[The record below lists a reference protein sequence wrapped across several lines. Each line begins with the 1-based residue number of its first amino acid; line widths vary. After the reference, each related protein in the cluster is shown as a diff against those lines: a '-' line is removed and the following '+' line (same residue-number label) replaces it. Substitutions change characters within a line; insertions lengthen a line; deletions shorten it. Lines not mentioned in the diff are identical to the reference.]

1 MEDITATSDNLQA
14 TIDDAALKIYLALV
28 IENERRNREIFEGFN
43 PVTGRGAPGPRQKI
57 KIPDSPIRVQY
68 MPERCVRHNI
78 LIKALIKR
86 GTIKKYITDEMGWEY
101 TEERYQDV
109 VYAMMLARSEED
121 PAFYFAMIY
130 KIVDKEEG
138 TVIPYI
144 LNYGQR
150 LLLKAQ
156 EEMRLAGKP
165 IRIVMPKARQFG
177 GSTETQLYGKWMQD
191 CRHQR
196 WNMAIMAHQTA
207 ASIRI
212 RAMYDL
218 ALEHQP
224 GWSVGYKGK
233 RLKSAPFKGSTA
245 DFIVRTNTG
254 DIVRD
259 SITTVASYENYDAS
273 RSANL
278 KMAHLS
284 EVAYWKETEQKK
296 PEGVLSSL
304 NGTIGNRPDTMI
316 VMESSGRVVGDFFYN
331 MYQEAKD
338 PEIPSAW
345 LALFIPFFFIELYRE
360 EFNPRYQDIFKNK
373 IPWRKVVE
381 DKEYRPKAL
390 EFAKWLY
397 DNKDNPNNPPGYR
410 ESGKFFWQ
418 LWQKGASFEAINWYR
433 NKRNEF
439 RTHSYF
445 ATEFPGDDV
454 ECFMAAGNLI
464 FDKYCVDAMQSKMK
478 KAPIFVG
485 NIIGDDDK
493 GARAIRTAKLIDR
506 LDDGQTL
513 RIWQMPDC
521 LKVND
526 RYVVSVDIGG
536 RTRTSDFTVMTV
548 IDRFPMMFG
557 GKPKIVARWRGHIRH
572 DLLAWKAAQLAHF
585 YDDALLVIEKNTAD
599 TKKDR
604 IDEEGDHS
612 GTIIDEIAD
621 YYPNMYIGRT
631 EVDKVTQAVTN
642 VFGFHTNVQSKIQ
655 VIDNYVAYIE
665 DELYEEPDEMAFK
678 ELLIYERK
686 EDGTMG
692 NVDGKDNHDDIV
704 MSTGIGLWVSQ
715 RMPMPTW
722 KVESK
727 GTTEIRKSGTMAD
740 I

>member
-1 MEDITATSDNLQA
+1 MEDITATDKRKVDIN
-14 TIDDAALKIYLALV
+14 DAATKIYLELV
-28 IENERRNREIFEGFN
+28 RENIRRNREIFEGFN
-43 PVTGRGAPGPRQKI
+43 PVTGRGAPGPREI
-57 KIPDSPIRVQY
+57 VRIPDSPIKVQY
-68 MPERCVRHNI
+68 MPVRCVRHNI
-78 LIKALIKR
+78 LIKHLIKR
-86 GTIKKYITDEMGWEY
+86 GTIRKYITDEMGWEY
-101 TEERYQDV
+101 SDERYQDV

-130 KIVDKEEG
+130 KIVDKDDG
-138 TVIPYI
+138 TVIPYV

-150 LLLKAQ
+150 LLLAAQ
-156 EEMRLAGKP
+156 EKLRLEGKP

-191 CRHQR
+191 CRHTR

-224 GWSVGYKGK
+224 GWSVGWKGK

-338 PEIPSAW
+338 PNIPSAW
-345 LALFIPFFFIELYRE
+345 LALFVPFFFIELYRM

-373 IPWRKVVE
+373 IPWNKVE
-381 DKEYRPKAL
+381 QDPEYIGRAA
-390 EFAKWLY
+390 EMAKWLY
-397 DNKDNPNNPPGYR
+397 DNKDNPNNPEGYR
-410 ESGKFFWQ
+410 ESGKFFWS
-418 LWQKGASFEAINWYR
+418 LWQKGAPLEAINWYR
-433 NKRNEF
+433 EKRNEF

-445 ATEFPGDDV
+445 ATEFPVDDV

-464 FDKYCVDAMQSKMK
+464 FDKYAVDSMMQKMK

-485 NIIGDDDK
+485 NIIGDEDK
-493 GARAIRTAKLIDR
+493 GVKAIRTARLIDR
-506 LDDGQTL
+506 LDDGQAL

-521 LKVND
+521 LKVEH

-536 RTRTSDFTVMTV
+536 RSQKSDFTVMTV

-557 GKPKIVARWRGHIRH
+557 GKPKVVARWRGHIRH

-585 YDDALLVIEKNTAD
+585 YGDAMLVIEKNTAD
-599 TKKDR
+599 TKKGM

-621 YYPNMYIGRT
+621 YYPNLYIGRT
-631 EVDKVTQAVTN
+631 EVDKVTQKVTN
-642 VFGFHTNVQSKIQ
+642 VFGFHTNTLTKIQ
-655 VIDNYVAYIE
+655 VIDNYVSYVE
-665 DELYEEPDEMAFK
+665 DELYEEPDEQAYG

-692 NVDGKDNHDDIV
+692 NVDGKNNHDDIV

-715 RMPMPTW
+715 KMPMPTW
-722 KVESK
+722 KVKETG
-727 GTTEIRKSGTMAD
+727 GTGMMKSGTAAD

>member
-1 MEDITATSDNLQA
+1 MEDITVTSDNQQA

-28 IENERRNREIFEGFN
+28 IENEKRNREIFEGFN

-68 MPERCVRHNI
+68 MPERCVKHNI

-345 LALFIPFFFIELYRE
+345 LALFIPFFFIELYRM
-360 EFNPRYQDIFKNK
+360 EFNPKYQDIFKNK

-478 KAPIFVG
+478 KTPIFVG

-521 LKVND
+521 LKVNN

-557 GKPKIVARWRGHIRH
+557 GKPKVVARWRGHIRH

-599 TKKDR
+599 TKKER

-727 GTTEIRKSGTMAD
+727 DSSSVRRSGTMAD

>member
-1 MEDITATSDNLQA
+1 MADGGGNATAAEALTLDEAA
-14 TIDDAALKIYLALV
+14 TKIYLELV
-28 IENERRNREIFEGFN
+28 RENIRRNREIFEGFN
-43 PVTGRGAPGPRQKI
+43 PVTGKGAPGPRVKV
-57 KIPDSPIRVQY
+57 KIPDSPVRVQY

-78 LIKALIKR
+78 LIKKLIRR
-86 GTIKKYITDEMGWEY
+86 GTIRRYITDEMGWEY
-101 TEERYQDV
+101 TDERYQDV

-121 PAFYFAMIY
+121 PAFYFALVY

-150 LLLKAQ
+150 MLLAKQ
-156 EEMRLAGKP
+156 EEMRMAGRP
-165 IRIVMPKARQFG
+165 IRIVMPNADNSTLTDTLARI
-177 GSTETQLYGKWMQD
+177 EH
-191 CRHQR
+191 RR

-218 ALEHQP
+218 ALENQP
-224 GWSVGYKGK
+224 GWSVGYKGR

-245 DFIVRTNTG
+245 DFVVKTNTG
-254 DIVRD
+254 EVVRE
-259 SITTVASYENYDAS
+259 SVTTVASYENYDAS

-345 LALFIPFFFIELYRE
+345 EAMYVPFFKIELYRQ
-360 EFNPRYQDIFKNK
+360 EFNPNYQGIFMNK
-373 IPWRKVVE
+373 IPWREVE
-381 DKEYRPKAL
+381 EDPCYTERAMA
-390 EFAKWLY
+390 FARWLVE
-397 DNKDNPNNPPGYR
+397 NKDNPNWVKGYR
-410 ESGKFFWQ
+410 QTGKYFWQ
-418 LWQKGASFEAINWYR
+418 LWQKGASFEAISWCR
-433 NKRNEF
+433 DKINEF
-439 RTHSYF
+439 RSYSYF
-445 ATEFPGDDV
+445 ATEFPSDDV
-454 ECFMAAGNLI
+454 ECFMAAGNLV
-464 FDKYCVDAMQSKMK
+464 FNKYSVDAMKQKMR

-485 NIIGDDDK
+485 NIAGDEDK
-493 GARAIRTAKLIDR
+493 GLRAIRTARLIDR
-506 LDDGQTL
+506 LDDGQAL

-521 LKVND
+521 LKVNN

-536 RTRTSDFTVMTV
+536 RSKTSDFTVMTV
-548 IDRFPMMFG
+548 IDRFGMMSGMG
-557 GKPKIVARWRGHIRH
+557 GRPKVVARWRGHIRH

-585 YDDALLVIEKNTAD
+585 YQDAMLVIEKNTAD
-599 TKKDR
+599 TRKAR
-604 IDEEGDHS
+604 LDEEGEHS

-621 YYPNMYIGRT
+621 YYPNLYIGRT
-631 EVDKVTQAVTN
+631 EVDKVTQKVTN
-642 VFGFHTNVQSKIQ
+642 VYGFHTNTLTKEQ
-655 VIDNYVAYIE
+655 VIDNYIAYIE
-665 DELYEEPDEMAFK
+665 DELYEEPDEQAYT

-692 NVDGKDNHDDIV
+692 NVDGKNNHDDIV

-715 RMPMPTW
+715 RMPLPTW
-722 KVESK
+722 QVESS
-727 GTTEIRKSGTMAD
+727 GGSGPMKSGTAAD

>member
-1 MEDITATSDNLQA
+1 MSTEEQEIQ
-14 TIDDAALKIYLALV
+14 ALV
-28 IENERRNREIFEGFN
+28 RENIRRNREIFEGFN
-43 PVTGRGAPGPRQKI
+43 PVTGRGAPGPRIKV
-57 KIPDSPIRVQY
+57 KIPDSPIKVQY
-68 MPERCVRHNI
+68 MPERCVKHNV
-78 LIKALIKR
+78 LIKGILKA
-86 GTIKKYITDEMGWEY
+86 GSIKKYITDEIGWEY
-101 TEERYQDV
+101 TDEHYQDV
-109 VYAMMLARSEED
+109 VYAMMLARAEED

-130 KIVDKEEG
+130 KIVDKNEG
-138 TVIPYI
+138 IPVPYI

-150 LLLKAQ
+150 LLLEAQ
-156 EEMRLAGKP
+156 EKMRLERKP

-191 CRHQR
+191 CRHTR

-224 GWSVGYKGK
+224 GWSVGLKGK

-245 DFIVRTNTG
+245 DFVVKTNSG
-254 DIVRD
+254 EIVRD

-345 LALFIPFFFIELYRE
+345 EPLFIPFFFIELYRE
-360 EFNPRYQDIFKNK
+360 EFNPNYQDIFTRK
-373 IPWRKVVE
+373 IPWHDVE
-381 DKEYRPKAL
+381 SDPQYMAQAA
-390 EFAKWLY
+390 EFAKWLVE
-397 DNKDNPNNPPGYR
+397 NKDNPNNPQGYR

-464 FDKYCVDAMQSKMK
+464 FNKYAVDAMQQKMK

-485 NIIGDDDK
+485 NIIGDADK
-493 GARAIRTAKLIDR
+493 GAKAIRTARLIDR
-506 LDDGQTL
+506 LDDGQCL
-513 RIWQMPDC
+513 RIWQKPDC
-521 LKVND
+521 LKVEH
-526 RYVVSVDIGG
+526 RFVVSVDIGG
-536 RTRTSDFTVMTV
+536 RSQSSDFTVMTV
-548 IDRFPMMFG
+548 IDRFLMKSG
-557 GKPKIVARWRGHIRH
+557 GKPKVVARWRGHIRH
-572 DLLAWKAAQLAHF
+572 DLLAWKAAQLAH
-585 YDDALLVIEKNTAD
+585 YYNDALLVIEKNTAD
-599 TKKDR
+599 TKKER
-604 IDEEGDHS
+604 IDEEGSHFMS
-612 GTIIDEIAD
+612 IIDEIAD
-621 YYPNMYIGRT
+621 YYPNLYIGHT
-631 EVDKVTQAVTN
+631 EVDKVTQKVTN
-642 VFGFHTNVQSKIQ
+642 VYGFHTNTLSKEQ
-655 VIDNYVAYIE
+655 VIDNYIAYVE
-665 DELYEEPDEMAFK
+665 DMLYEEPDEMAYK

-692 NVDGKDNHDDIV
+692 NVDGKNNHDDIV

-715 RMPMPTW
+715 RMPMPAW
-722 KVESK
+722 KVESSM
-727 GTTEIRKSGTMAD
+727 GIGNMRSGTVAD